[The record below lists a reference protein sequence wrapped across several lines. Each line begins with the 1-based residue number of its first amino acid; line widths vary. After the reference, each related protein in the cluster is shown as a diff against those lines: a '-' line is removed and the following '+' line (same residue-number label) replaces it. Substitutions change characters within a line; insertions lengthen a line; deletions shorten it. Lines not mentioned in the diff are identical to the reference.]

1 MIQKRT
7 STLKRQFKL
16 FNTLF
21 LLLVFTVSAFGKVPD
36 IGAGSVKLKV
46 LTFNIYHGATMKG
59 DFDLDLIASVIKK
72 LDPDLVALQEVD
84 FKTNRAKKMDLVTEL
99 GIRTGMAPLFGKA
112 MTYDGGEYG
121 EGILSK
127 YSFQSTKVHP
137 LEYTKGHEPR
147 AALEVVV
154 KLSNGDVIS
163 FIGTHLDHEAGSPDR
178 VLQAKQLNE
187 LLNSIH
193 HPALL
198 AGDLNAEPGS
208 EPINILTQKWTMAAG
223 DNIQA
228 TYPSSGPAKKIDYIM
243 YAPLNRWR
251 VLETRVVDEKVASDH
266 SPYFVILELL
276 PEE

>member
-1 MIQKRT
+1 MVYRRNFIWR
-7 STLKRQFKL
+7 RQWIVL
-16 FNTLF
+16 LF
-21 LLLVFTVSAFGKVPD
+21 LILSVPGFSQASKGKQNPVR
-36 IGAGSVKLKV
+36 LKV

-112 MTYDGGEYG
+112 MPYDGGEYG

-127 YSFQSTKVHP
+127 FSFRSTQVHQLP
-137 LEYTKGHEPR
+137 FTKGHEPR

-154 KLSNGDVIS
+154 ELKNGALIS

-187 LLNSIH
+187 LLRSIH

-198 AGDLNAEPGS
+198 AGDLNALPDS
-208 EPINILTQKWTMAAG
+208 EPIQILTQEWTLSAG
-223 DNIQA
+223 DNFLP
-228 TYPSSGPAKKIDYIM
+228 TFPSSGPEKKIDYIM
-243 YAPLNRWR
+243 YSPAKRWK
-251 VLETRVVDEKVASDH
+251 VLETMVPDEKVASDH
-266 SPYFVILELL
+266 NPYFAILELL
-276 PEE
+276 PKK